1 MKRTGGLFMKKLGP
15 LVLALVLMATLSLTA
30 LAEEPAIQ
38 AILDKGQLVLGL
50 DDSFPP
56 MGFRDEAN
64 EIVGFDIDVA
74 LEVCKRLGVEL
85 KLQPIEWAAKELEL
99 NAGNIDCI
107 WNGMSITP
115 DRQASMSMTFAYLEN
130 AMEFYTKADA
140 PLSALDDLAGKKVAV
155 QSGSY
160 AEEMLNSEDNVAL
173 KESLA
178 DVLAFEDYLTALMD
192 LQAGGVDA
200 VFIDRVVA
208 EYKITGMGDTT
219 IIGGIV
225 LEDDSFGIGFRKE
238 EESLRDKVQ
247 SILIDMKKDGSL
259 GEISTNWFGS
269 DITTVPAQ

>member
-1 MKRTGGLFMKKLGP
+1 MKKFGAL
-15 LVLALVLMATLSLTA
+15 LLTLALIA
-30 LAEEPAIQ
+30 LLLPAAQAEDPAIQ
-38 AILDKGQLVLGL
+38 AILDKGRLVLGL

-56 MGFRDEAN
+56 MGFQNDAG
-64 EIVGFDIDVA
+64 EIIGFDIDVA
-74 LEVCKRLGVEL
+74 REVCNRLGVEL
-85 KLQPIEWAAKELEL
+85 ALQPIDWAAKELEL
-99 NAGNIDCI
+99 NDGNIDCI

-115 DRQASMSMTFAYLEN
+115 ERQASMSMTFAYLEN

-140 PLSALDDLAGKKVAV
+140 PLDAVQDLAGKKVAV

-160 AEEMLNSEDNVAL
+160 AEEMLDSAENAML

-178 DVLAFEDYLTALMD
+178 GVLAFDDYLTALMD

-219 IIGGIV
+219 IVGGIV
-225 LEDDSFGIGFRKE
+225 LEDDSFGIGFRKADGA
-238 EESLRDKVQ
+238 LRDKVQ

-259 GEISTNWFGS
+259 GEISTIWFGS

>member
-1 MKRTGGLFMKKLGP
+1 MKKVGS
-15 LVLALVLMATLSLTA
+15 LVLALVLMAILSLTA